1 MGNVTLFAVEVMIA
15 TALIIGFM
23 YEDKV
28 ARIERKLFKAVK
40 KICRKWF

>member
-1 MGNVTLFAVEVMIA
+1 MGNVTLFAVELMIA

-23 YEDKV
+23 YEDRV
-28 ARIERKLFKAVK
+28 ARFERKLFKKVK